1 MATIGAPVAGEGM
14 SVGRVY
20 GRAFATIAHNPLAT
34 LGLALLLGALP
45 GLLLTWLVQSAVQTD
60 FAGRATGFVIGVG
73 AIFLLSYVVTLIL
86 TAVVQGAL
94 TRATVAESEGRKA
107 SIGECLSAALPVALP
122 LVGLVILWAFGI
134 MIAALFLLVP
144 AIFLM
149 CMWAVAVPVMVD
161 ERVGIGAAFG
171 RSRALTKGNRWRVFG
186 VLLIMLVAYYLL
198 LAVAALFLGAAA
210 VFGAEQEPSLT
221 AGFAVSSVITG
232 TLFSAL
238 WGTLAPSMYVDLRNA
253 KEGGSIGDLEQ
264 VFS

>member
-1 MATIGAPVAGEGM
+1 MATMGAAAGGEGM

-20 GRAFATIAHNPLAT
+20 GRAFGTIVHNPLAT

-45 GLLLTWLVQSAVQTD
+45 GLLMTWLTESTAQTD
-60 FAGRATGFVIGVG
+60 FAERAPGYAIGVG
-73 AIFLLSYVVTLIL
+73 AIFLLSYVATLIL
-86 TAVVQGAL
+86 TALVQGSL

-107 SIGECLSAALPVALP
+107 SFGECLSAALPVALP
-122 LVGLVILWAFGI
+122 LVGLVILWALGI
-134 MIAALFLLVP
+134 MFAAFFLLVP
-144 AIFLM
+144 AIILM

-161 ERVGIGAAFG
+161 ERVGISTAFG

-186 VLLIMLVAYYLL
+186 VLLIMLVAYSLL
-198 LAVAALFLGAAA
+198 LAVAGLFFGAAA
-210 VFGAEQEPSLT
+210 VIGAEQGPSLSP
-221 AGFAVSSVITG
+221 GFAVTNILTG

-253 KEGGSIGDLEQ
+253 KEGGSIGDLQQ